1 MIGIV
6 LVLIVVLPIGMY
18 FWHEHKISTP
28 ALQWPF
34 LAKLLNMTYEA
45 SPPRLSGD
53 WAGRR
58 VAIETSAEGV
68 TATAWLGT
76 ATRLRVECGP
86 ADLVTKRSGLIVP
99 DRVEPLDKAFRDKLL
114 ARCSDKAAGPVVFD
128 ATLQQRLAAMPSVDF
143 IGQDTRVVWTLPAL
157 KDIDSAEALL
167 GALCAVADGVESFP
181 QEGAMPRA

>member
-6 LVLIVVLPIGMY
+6 LVLIVVLPVAFY

-45 SPPRLSGD
+45 APPRLSGE

-58 VAIETSAEGV
+58 VAFETAPGGV
-68 TATAWLGT
+68 TATAWLQT

-86 ADLVTKRSGLIVP
+86 TALVTKRAGIIVP
-99 DRVEPLDKAFRDKLL
+99 DRVEPIDKDFREKLL

-128 ATLQQRLAAMPSVDF
+128 VTLQQRLAALPAVDF
-143 IGQDTRVVWTLPAL
+143 VGSDTRVVWSLPSL
-157 KDIDSAEALL
+157 RDIDSAEALL

-181 QEGAMPRA
+181 QDGAHPRA

>member
-6 LVLIVVLPIGMY
+6 LVLIVVLPIALY

-28 ALQWPF
+28 SLQWPF
-34 LAKLLNMTYEA
+34 LSKLLNMSYEA
-45 SPPRLSGD
+45 APPRLSGE

-58 VAIETSAEGV
+58 VAIETTPSGV
-68 TATAWLGT
+68 TATAWLQT

-86 ADLVTKRSGLIVP
+86 TALVAKRSGIIVP
-99 DRVEPLDKAFRDKLL
+99 DPVEPIDKVFRDKLL

-128 ATLQQRLAAMPSVDF
+128 VTLQQRLARMPFVDF
-143 IGQDTRVVWTLPAL
+143 IGEDTRVVWSLPAL

-181 QEGAMPRA
+181 QQGALPRA